1 MNDDDDVTVTRTHL
15 LIATPMSKRA
25 ALERSL
31 RIWNQSAPPGD
42 VRITYSEV
50 GSEFAE
56 VAGEIVSDCDSDTS
70 VVGGAA

>member
-1 MNDDDDVTVTRTHL
+1 MDDDDVGSVTPTHIK
-15 LIATPMSKRA
+15 IATPELKLA

-31 RIWNQSAPPGD
+31 RMWNQSAPPGD
-42 VRITYSEV
+42 VRIAYSEV